1 MIFNNYFI
9 DTFLFEK
16 QINQWLS
23 NKTILTYNS
32 CFNLLLNNPYI
43 FLDNPWSF
51 TELNFKRLLWE
62 TLIKNN
68 WTSHTYNR
76 YRKNYKVFCDFLI
89 KESFIKE
96 NPLKHIKD
104 RKVDKVLPKALLPKQ
119 VDEVIYLINRIFS
132 NDDFVSKRNS
142 AIIYTYLFTWIRL
155 SELININ
162 TLAVNIEDWYIK
174 INKWKGWKDRYVPIV
189 NKLSFILCDYMKAR
203 EKFDFQEKVFFP
215 TRYWWYMQHRDIY
228 SILNKIREKISFKLT
243 CHMFRHTFATELV
256 RKNLNL
262 YNISQILWHS
272 KLDTTKIYLNFD
284 TESVKNSLN
293 TLNIYS

>member
-9 DTFLFEK
+9 DTFLFDK

-32 CFNLLLNNPYI
+32 CFKLLLNNPYI
-43 FLDNPWSF
+43 FVDNPWSF

-62 TLIKNN
+62 TLVKNN
-68 WTSHTYNR
+68 WSSHTYNR
-76 YRKNYKVFCDFLI
+76 YKKNYKVFCSYLV
-89 KESFIKE
+89 KEKFILE
-96 NPLKHIKD
+96 NPLKDIKD
-104 RKVDKVLPKALLPKQ
+104 RKIDKVLPKALNTKQ
-119 VDEVIYLINRIFS
+119 VEEVIYLISRLFW
-132 NDDFVSKRNS
+132 NDDFISKRNK
-142 AIIYTYLFTWIRL
+142 AIIYTYLYTWIRL

-162 TLAVNIEDWYIK
+162 TLSVNIEEWYIK
-174 INKWKGWKDRYVPIV
+174 INKWKGWKDRYVPII
-189 NKLSFILCDYMKAR
+189 NKLSFILVDYMKAR
-203 EKFDFQEKVFFP
+203 DKFDFQEKVFFP
-215 TRYWWYMQHRDIY
+215 TRYWWFMQHRDIY
-228 SILNKIREKISFKLT
+228 SILNKIRQKINFKLT

-293 TLNIYS
+293 MLNIYA